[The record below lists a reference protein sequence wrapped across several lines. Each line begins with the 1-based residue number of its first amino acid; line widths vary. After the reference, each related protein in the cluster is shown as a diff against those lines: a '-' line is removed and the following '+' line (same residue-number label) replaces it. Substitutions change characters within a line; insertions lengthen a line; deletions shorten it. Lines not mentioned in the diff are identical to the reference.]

1 LDGAGEPL
9 GEGGG
14 VTTIRPVGF
23 GLDKLPRIV
32 RGQGSYLFDEHGR
45 RYLDGSGGPA
55 AFSIGHAHP
64 EVNSAI
70 AAQLDRI
77 ACAYRYL
84 FTSDAL
90 EELTR
95 VLLDASGPS
104 FGHLVYTS
112 SGSESVESA
121 LKLAVQFFNARSLP
135 AKKHFIARD
144 RSYHGN
150 TLGALS
156 VSGFAERRRPF
167 EGSLLDVSFVSAANS
182 YRRPPGVPEAEL
194 AGYLAGELDARIRSV
209 GAERVAGFIFEPVVG
224 AAGGVVPAPPGYARA
239 IRGVCDRHDVL
250 LIADEVM
257 CGAGRCGT
265 WRALEHDG
273 VVPDLMTVA
282 KGLAG
287 GYIPLAATIVRKH
300 IGDTIL
306 GAQGSFLTG
315 HTFSGHTAACAAG
328 LAVQRIVL
336 RDGLLPRVRT
346 QGEILKAALAE
357 SLGRFDEVGDV
368 RGRGYLIG
376 VEFVK
381 DRASREPFPAE
392 RALSYDVGRRAFQG
406 GLICYPCAG
415 NAGNGTGDTVIIAP
429 PLNATDDELH
439 ELVEKFTTAVEG
451 ALG

>member
-9 GEGGG
+9 GEGGA
-14 VTTIRPVGF
+14 VTTIRAVGF
-23 GLDKLPRIV
+23 GIDRMPRIV

-55 AFSIGHAHP
+55 AFSIGHGNR
-64 EVNSAI
+64 EVNAAI
-70 AAQLDRI
+70 AAQLDQI

-90 EELTR
+90 EQLTR
-95 VLLDASGPS
+95 TLLDACGPS
-104 FGHLVYTS
+104 FGHIVYTS

-121 LKLAVQFFNARSLP
+121 LKLALQYFAARGMP
-135 AKKHFIARD
+135 AKKHFIARQ

-156 VSGFAERRRPF
+156 VSGFAERRGPF
-167 EGSLLDVSFVSAANS
+167 EGSLLDVSFVSAANA
-182 YRRPPGVPEAEL
+182 YRRPPGVAQPEL
-194 AGYLAGELDARIRSV
+194 VNYLANELDAQIRSV

-224 AAGGVVPAPPGYARA
+224 AAGGVVPAPPGYAEAMRA
-239 IRGVCDRHDVL
+239 VCDRHDVL

-273 VVPDLMTVA
+273 VAADIMTVA

-287 GYIPLAATIVRKH
+287 GYIPLAATICRNE
-300 IGDTIL
+300 IGNTML
-306 GAQGSFLTG
+306 QAHGSFLTG
-315 HTFSGHTAACAAG
+315 HTYSGHTAACAAA
-328 LAVQRIVL
+328 LAVQRIIL
-336 RDGLLPRVRT
+336 REGLLPRVRK
-346 QGEILKAALAE
+346 QGEILKAALTE
-357 SLGRFDEVGDV
+357 SLGKFDEVGDI

-381 DRASREPFPAE
+381 DRISKEPFPVE
-392 RALSYDVGRRAFQG
+392 RAFSYNVGRQAFQG

-415 NAGNGTGDTVIIAP
+415 NVANAAGDTVIIAP
-429 PLNATDDELH
+429 PYNATDDELR
-439 ELVEKFTTAVEG
+439 ELVEKFTLAVEG